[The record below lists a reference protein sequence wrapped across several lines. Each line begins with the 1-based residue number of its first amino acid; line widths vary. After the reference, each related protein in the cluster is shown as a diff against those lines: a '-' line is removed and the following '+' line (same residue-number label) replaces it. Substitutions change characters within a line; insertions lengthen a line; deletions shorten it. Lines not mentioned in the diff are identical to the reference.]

1 MDAPIY
7 FDYATALQ
15 NAVSPGTLK
24 PRDNL
29 TTDYYVR
36 YLLKRAMSVFEFD
49 GIPDNWDVDYLRYVL
64 FCRGHCVVFDSPTVG
79 VIPQAC
85 VLGGWGVYRTPTFAT
100 ITNPALPVNET
111 GRYWL
116 HEIWNYEK
124 HPDVKGSCVLI
135 KLQPDYRGILDI
147 CTITAERLAFMHES
161 LIMNLAN
168 SKLAYVIGAADKA
181 AAETFKAAIDQIQ
194 EGNLAVAAGKNLWD
208 KDTGNPLWQGFANNL
223 RANYIA
229 TDILENMRSELNDFN
244 NFVGIPSTNYNK
256 KAHMTEVE
264 VNANDVET
272 ESLSDIM
279 FESLKKGFDAVNT
292 RYGLNISI
300 KKRYGDVENKAAL
313 DNGGVNNA
321 DV

>member
-1 MDAPIY
+1 MDVPIY
-7 FDYATALQ
+7 FDYATVLQ
-15 NAVSPGTLK
+15 NAVSPGSLH
-24 PRDNL
+24 PRDNM
-29 TTDYYVR
+29 TTQYYIR
-36 YLLKRAMSVFEFD
+36 YLLKRAMSVFEFG
-49 GIPDNWDVDYLRYVL
+49 GIPENWDIDYLRYVL
-64 FCRGHCVVFDSPTVG
+64 FCRGNIVVMDSPTVG

-100 ITNPALPVNET
+100 IQNPALPVSET

-116 HEIWNYEK
+116 SEVWNYEK

-135 KLQPDYRGILDI
+135 KLQPDYSGILDI
-147 CTITAERLAFMHES
+147 CTITAERLAWMHEA
-161 LIMNLAN
+161 LVMNLAN
-168 SKLAYVIGAADKA
+168 SKLAYIIGAADKG
-181 AAETFKAAIDQIQ
+181 AAETFKAAIDSIQ

-229 TDILENMRSELNDFN
+229 SDILENMRSELNDFN
-244 NFVGIPSTNYNK
+244 NFIGIPSTNYNK

-279 FESLKKGFDAVNT
+279 FDSIRKGLDAVNS
-292 RYGLNISI
+292 RYGLNLSV
-300 KKRYGDVENKAAL
+300 KKRY
-313 DNGGVNNA
+313 A
-321 DV
+321 DLTRKEEGIADGNV